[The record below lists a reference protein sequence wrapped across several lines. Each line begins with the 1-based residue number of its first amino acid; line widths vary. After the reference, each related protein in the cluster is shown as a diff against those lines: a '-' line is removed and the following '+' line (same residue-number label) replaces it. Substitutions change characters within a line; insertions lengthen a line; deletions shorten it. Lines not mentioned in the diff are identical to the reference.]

1 MWMRTAGLPTFRKLF
16 GVINKSLIAAQTYY
30 VQINSTY
37 DVSSFKGTKML
48 VLSTTN
54 KLGGTNYFLA
64 IAYIAVGAICILLS
78 IIFKSIHMK

>member
-1 MWMRTAGLPTFRKLF
+1 MRTAGLPTFRKLF
-16 GVINKSLIAAQTYY
+16 GVINESLIAAQTYY